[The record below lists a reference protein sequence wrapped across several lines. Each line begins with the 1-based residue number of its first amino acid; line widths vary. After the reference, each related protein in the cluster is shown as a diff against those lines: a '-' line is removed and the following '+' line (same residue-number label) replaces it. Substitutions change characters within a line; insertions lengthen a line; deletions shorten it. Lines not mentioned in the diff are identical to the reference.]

1 MLFFV
6 FYANT
11 KVDIFLFWLIDS
23 LQNNRNDWT
32 DFLTVEVKLKLN
44 IIGLGQRFELRR
56 AVTTYLTDVENNVQ
70 IITW

>member
-23 LQNNRNDWT
+23 LQENRNDWT

-44 IIGLGQRFELRR
+44 IIGLGQRLELRR
-56 AVTTYLTDVENNVQ
+56 AVTTYWTDVENNVQ

>member
-11 KVDIFLFWLIDS
+11 KVDIFSFWLIDS
-23 LQNNRNDWT
+23 LQDNRNDWT

-44 IIGLGQRFELRR
+44 IIGLGQRLELRR
-56 AVTTYLTDVENNVQ
+56 AVTTYWTDVENNVQ